1 MDIRV
6 ATPEDLPALLQLEQQ
21 VFVSDLITSRQM
33 KRFISSSQSL
43 LLVMEV
49 DNQLAGYALLLFH
62 RGTQLSRIYSIA
74 ISPHFQGRGY
84 AKALLAKVEHEAVN
98 QGYITIRLEVREDNI
113 SAKTLYQQLGYKSL
127 KTLVHY
133 YDDLAS
139 GVRLQKRLGAPSP
152 KQLLTLPLY
161 VQTTPFTC
169 GAACLLMA
177 FAYLRS
183 SFKPSRNEEIQLWR
197 EATTIYMA
205 AGHGGCSGRGLALAA
220 HKRGFNV
227 ELFSRADGVPFID
240 SVRSQDKKDVI
251 TLVHDNFDSQ
261 LREAKVAIHE
271 SVPTIAMLETW
282 IAEGACVLMLIS
294 TYRFNGNKEPHWI
307 ILSGMSELFFYFHD
321 PEVQHADASVGAS
334 FVPINKSAINQIMGF
349 GKQKHVACVVV
360 RPEAKS

>member
-1 MDIRV
+1 MDIRF
-6 ATPEDLPALLQLEQQ
+6 ATVEDLPALLQLEQQ
-21 VFVSDLITSRQM
+21 VFVTDLISARQM
-33 KRFISSSQSL
+33 KRFISASHSL
-43 LLVMEV
+43 LLVAYA

-74 ISPHFQGRGY
+74 ISPNFQGRGY
-84 AKALLAKVEHEAVN
+84 AKALLAKVEHEAIDR
-98 QGYITIRLEVREDNI
+98 GYITIRLEVREDNLT
-113 SAKTLYQQLGYKSL
+113 ALTLYQNLGYKPL

-139 GVRLQKRLGAPSP
+139 GIRMQKRLGAPEP

-177 FAYLRS
+177 FSYLRPA
-183 SFKPSRNEEIQLWR
+183 FQPNRNEEIQLWR

-220 HKRGFNV
+220 HQRGFQV
-227 ELFSRADGVPFID
+227 QLFSRADGIPFID
-240 SVRSQDKKDVI
+240 SVRAPEKKEVI
-251 TLVHDNFDSQ
+251 TLVHDNFQRQ
-261 LREAKVAIHE
+261 LLEANVPIEATVP
-271 SVPTIAMLETW
+271 SVAMLEAW
-282 IAEGACVLMLIS
+282 LAEGACVLLLIS

-321 PEVQHADASVGAS
+321 PEVAHADASVGS
-334 FVPINKSAINQIMGF
+334 SYVPINKSAINQIMGF
-349 GKQKHVACVVV
+349 GKQKHVSCVVI
-360 RPEAKS
+360 RA